1 METGRRIAR
10 AMSLS
15 RGAVMGASVHGRVA
29 LDRNM
34 DSSSVEADR
43 NREDVGT
50 DTGMWVEVVREWII
64 SSDSFRFF

>member
-1 METGRRIAR
+1 
-10 AMSLS
+10 
-15 RGAVMGASVHGRVA
+15 MGASVHGRVA

-64 SSDSFRFF
+64 SSDSFRFL